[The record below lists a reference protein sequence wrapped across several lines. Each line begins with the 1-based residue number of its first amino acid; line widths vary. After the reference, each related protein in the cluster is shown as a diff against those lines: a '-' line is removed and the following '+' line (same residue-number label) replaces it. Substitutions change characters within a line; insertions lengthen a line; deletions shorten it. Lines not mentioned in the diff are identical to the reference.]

1 MKREISNT
9 YTGKRVLV
17 TGGAGF
23 IGSNLVD
30 ALLVQGALL
39 VRVLDNFTTGDKD
52 NLISANKIGGKRF
65 EIIIGDIRNLQDCN
79 TACEGIDIV
88 FHQAALVSVPSSMSQ
103 PILNN
108 DININ
113 GTLNIL
119 IAASSNRVSRFVY
132 ASSAAVYGDEPTVPK
147 IETMSRHY
155 PSPYALSKGINEDYA
170 ALYAY
175 KSELGN
181 GLECVG
187 LRYFNVFGPR
197 QNPYSPYSG
206 VISIFADRIKNGKEI
221 TIFGDGNACR
231 DFVFV
236 TDVVQSNLLAGLS
249 PMPSEIKSVIYNVG
263 TGKTTTINELVEI
276 IQNVVG
282 KKVKLTYGSERP
294 GDIKYS
300 YSSIEKIK
308 STLGYNPSY
317 SVEEG
322 LRMLL

>member
-1 MKREISNT
+1 METKSI
-9 YTGKRVLV
+9 LV

-23 IGSNLVD
+23 IGSNIVEY
-30 ALLVQGALL
+30 LLNKGIKK
-39 VRVLDNFTTGDKD
+39 VRILDNLSTGKKSNIEFLIDKYT
-52 NLISANKIGGKRF
+52 NLEF
-65 EIIIGDIRNLQDCN
+65 MYGDDVRNLQDCN
-79 TACEGIDIV
+79 MSCEGIDIV
-88 FHQAALVSVPSSMSQ
+88 FHQAALVSVPRSMSQ

-147 IETMSRHY
+147 IETMLRQY

-170 ALYAY
+170 NLYAY

-181 GLECVG
+181 GIECIG

-221 TIFGDGNACR
+221 TIFGDGTACR

-236 TDVVQSNLLAGLS
+236 NDVVQSNILAGLS
-249 PMPSEIKSVIYNVG
+249 PMPSETKSVIYNVG
-263 TGKTTTINELVEI
+263 TGKITTINELVETI
-276 IQNVVG
+276 EKIVG
-282 KKVKLTYGSERP
+282 KKVNLTYGPERP

-300 YSSIEKIK
+300 YSCIEKIK
-308 STLGYNPSY
+308 SELGYTPSY

-322 LRMLL
+322 LRLLL